1 MTPWGGLGDYD
12 PLAVED
18 YDLLLPSRLCTFDLY
33 VTCDLLST
41 LSPTPLSHK
50 LLKLSFF
57 LTHFVS
63 HGLGALTPVS
73 SALKTYYY
81 DSRTEYFKLD
91 SWTILTAFSKARF
104 LSARPPY

>member
-63 HGLGALTPVS
+63 HGLGALRGKKNIV
-73 SALKTYYY
+73 
-81 DSRTEYFKLD
+81 
-91 SWTILTAFSKARF
+91 
-104 LSARPPY
+104 RPHVGR

>member
-63 HGLGALTPVS
+63 HGLGALMRAICFNVR
-73 SALKTYYY
+73 LL
-81 DSRTEYFKLD
+81 R
-91 SWTILTAFSKARF
+91 
-104 LSARPPY
+104 